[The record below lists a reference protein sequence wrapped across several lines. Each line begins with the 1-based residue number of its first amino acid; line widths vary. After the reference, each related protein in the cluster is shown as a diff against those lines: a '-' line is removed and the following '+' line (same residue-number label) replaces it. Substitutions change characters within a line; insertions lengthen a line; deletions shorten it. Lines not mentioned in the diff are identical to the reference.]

1 MVEETAPEFYRSS
14 TALSSTSRFDIDK
27 FKSVWSSLITSGM
40 GVIFG
45 IWSSGKLV
53 GAIGGMCHPDIYG
66 SDLVAEEFFWFVSES
81 YRKDGIRLYRTF
93 ENWARERGAK
103 TLQMVHLSDSMPDKL
118 KKFYLRSGFA
128 EIETRYAKSL

>member
-1 MVEETAPEFYRSS
+1 
-14 TALSSTSRFDIDK
+14 
-27 FKSVWSSLITSGM
+27 
-40 GVIFG
+40 
-45 IWSSGKLV
+45 
-53 GAIGGMCHPDIYG
+53 MCHPDIYG